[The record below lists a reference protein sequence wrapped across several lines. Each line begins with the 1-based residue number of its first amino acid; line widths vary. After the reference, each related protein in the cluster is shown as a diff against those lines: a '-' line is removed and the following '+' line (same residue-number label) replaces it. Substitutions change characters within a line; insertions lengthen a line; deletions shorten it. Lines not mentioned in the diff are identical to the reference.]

1 MLKGTQKAPRIWRQD
16 AEILKWEFWDVFH
29 TEGNLHFHLDLSGPD
44 SSLVDTE
51 TATNM
56 FDKSFKGLEL
66 RVWWENIHCGLKCAT
81 GIIQKSRILLK
92 SAFRKHREQ
101 LGELEQMCPSQLGN
115 VASHTPVSTES
126 LPCRFL
132 EPQLRVL
139 HHCGPKYTRHREK
152 ENMLEWE
159 CHGISGCGVSGH
171 SLSSAEMHSQGL
183 GAQRNW
189 GGVAFLQN

>member
-1 MLKGTQKAPRIWRQD
+1 MFFTLREISISIWILVVLTQLLL
-16 AEILKWEFWDVFH
+16 ILKQQQTCLTGVLKVWSYEFDEKTFTVGWNVP
-29 TEGNLHFHLDLSGPD
+29 LR
-44 SSLVDTE
+44 SSRKAEFYLKVH
-51 TATNM
+51 
-56 FDKSFKGLEL
+56 S
-66 RVWWENIHCGLKCAT
+66 ENT
-81 GIIQKSRILLK
+81 
-92 SAFRKHREQ
+92 REQ

-115 VASHTPVSTES
+115 VAWHTPVSTES

-132 EPQLRVL
+132 EPQLRAL

-152 ENMLEWE
+152 ENTLEWE